1 MRAAATRHNPTSPMN
16 LRRIDLNLLVL
27 LDVVLEEQHIT
38 RAAAR
43 LALTQSAVSNALAR
57 LRELFDDQLLVRTPE
72 GMRLTPFAQEL
83 RERVRAFVGSA
94 RRVFDTPTA
103 FDPGQARQVVRIG
116 MRDFAGLLL
125 LPALTARLARKAPKL
140 ELVVLAIVGGDESQA
155 ELEAGRLDLAITVF
169 PRLAAHLHRVPLLE
183 DRVVCLM
190 RAAHPAASGRMT
202 AAKLARYPGVLIS
215 GRGQPAAVSEQVL
228 AARGLPRHV
237 LVSVPHYLVV
247 PAMLRKSDAIALVPQ
262 RLAEQMGTG
271 LVSRPV
277 PIELPPLILELA
289 WHPRLD
295 EDPLHA
301 WLRAQVAAITRPGR

>member
-1 MRAAATRHNPTSPMN
+1 MN

-38 RAAAR
+38 RAASR

-57 LRELFDDQLLVRTPE
+57 LRELFGDQLLVRTPE
-72 GMRLTPFAQEL
+72 GMRLTPYAQQL
-83 RERVRAFVGSA
+83 RERVRAFITSA
-94 RRVFDTPTA
+94 REVFDTPA
-103 FDPGQARQVVRIG
+103 EFDPSQARQVVRIG
-116 MRDFAGLLL
+116 MRDFAGLVL
-125 LPALTARLARKAPKL
+125 LPELTALLARRAPRL
-140 ELVVLAIVGGDESQA
+140 EVVVLAIVGGDECQA

-169 PRLAAHLHRVPLLE
+169 PRLAAHLHRLPLLE

-190 RAAHPAASGRMT
+190 RASHPAAGGRMT
-202 AAKLARYPGVLIS
+202 SAKLARYPGVLIS

-247 PAMLRKSDAIALVPQ
+247 PAMLRKGDAIALVPE
-262 RLAEQMGTG
+262 RLALQMGTG
-271 LVSRPV
+271 LVTRPAPV
-277 PIELPPLILELA
+277 ELPPLILEMA
-289 WHPRLD
+289 WHPRLQ

-301 WLRAQVAAITRPGR
+301 WLREQVAAIAARGA